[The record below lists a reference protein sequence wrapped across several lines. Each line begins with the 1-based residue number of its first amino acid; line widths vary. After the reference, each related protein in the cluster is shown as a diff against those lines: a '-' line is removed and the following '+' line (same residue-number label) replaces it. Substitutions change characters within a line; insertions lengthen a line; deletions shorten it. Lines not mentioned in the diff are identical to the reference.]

1 MAAARPRSPER
12 GLASVKLARAR
23 VAPHS
28 VSAMHDDLP
37 RPSPDLLARKKPAAL
52 DFDDHPLIAIWETT
66 QACDLVC
73 AHCRACATPRTHPDE
88 LTTEEGKRLLDGFA
102 AMGTPLCVLTG
113 GDPAKREDLVELVR
127 YGTRAGLVMALTPS
141 GTPLMTRA
149 LLADLREAG
158 LARVAVSVDG
168 PDAAMHDAFRGVA
181 GSFDESLRI
190 LRQAR
195 ELGLETQVNFTLSRP
210 SLAALDAMAQLTE
223 DVGAAMLVVFVVIP
237 TGRAAASLTLT
248 ADEVEHAL
256 EDLARI
262 GETRPFQIKTTG
274 APQLR
279 RVLLSRK
286 AREVPT
292 GLLRDVHEGVV
303 RGPRGVTDGVGFL
316 FVSHT
321 GDVYPSG
328 FLPLRAGNVREEP
341 VARIYRESPLFRALR
356 NADGLGGKCGA
367 CPFRFV
373 CGGSRA
379 RAWTASDDPT
389 SEDPGCAYVP
399 KGYVAAPVQHRRLR
413 LPTLQ

>member
-1 MAAARPRSPER
+1 MSDP
-12 GLASVKLARAR
+12 
-23 VAPHS
+23 
-28 VSAMHDDLP
+28 LP
-37 RPSPDLLARKKPAAL
+37 RATSDFMERKKPVLL

-88 LTTEEGKRLLDGFA
+88 LTTLEGRRLLDAFA
-102 AMGTPLCVLTG
+102 EMGTPLCVLTG
-113 GDPAKREDLVELVR
+113 GDPAKRPDLVELVR
-127 YGTRAGLVMALTPS
+127 HGASTGLVMALTPS
-141 GTPLMTRA
+141 GTPLMTRS
-149 LLADLREAG
+149 LLAELRDAG

-168 PDAAMHDAFRGVA
+168 PDAEMHDGFRGVA
-181 GSFDESLRI
+181 GSFDESIRI

-195 ELGLETQVNFTLSRP
+195 ELGLETQVNFTLSRA

-237 TGRAAASLTLT
+237 TGRATESLTLS

-286 AREVPT
+286 ARAVPT
-292 GLLRDVHEGVV
+292 GLLRDVHDGVV

-321 GDVYPSG
+321 GDVFPSG

-341 VARIYRESPLFRALR
+341 VARIYRDSPLFRALR
-356 NADGLGGKCGA
+356 DADGLGGKCGA
-367 CPFRFV
+367 CPFRSV

-379 RAWTASDDPT
+379 RAWAETDDPT

-399 KGYVAAPVQHRRLR
+399 KGYVAPMAARGRRRLH
-413 LPTLQ
+413 LPTID